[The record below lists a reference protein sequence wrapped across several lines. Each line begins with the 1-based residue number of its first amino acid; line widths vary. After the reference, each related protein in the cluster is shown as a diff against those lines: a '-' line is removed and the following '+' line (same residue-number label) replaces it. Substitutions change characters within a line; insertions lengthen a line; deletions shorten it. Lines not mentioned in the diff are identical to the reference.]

1 MLEILDQLKKRQVTL
16 IKAPLGYDMAP
27 VGYTGPDQYLKLIT
41 EFYEKTG
48 FSISG
53 DGDAAI
59 QILG

>member
-1 MLEILDQLKKRQVTL
+1 
-16 IKAPLGYDMAP
+16 MAP